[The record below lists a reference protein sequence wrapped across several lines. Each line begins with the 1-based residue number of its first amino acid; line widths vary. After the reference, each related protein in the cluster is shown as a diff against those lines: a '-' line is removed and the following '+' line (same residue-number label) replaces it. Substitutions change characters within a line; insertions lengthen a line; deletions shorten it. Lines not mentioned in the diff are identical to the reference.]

1 MRCTPATDVYLMDV
15 YPYWHTSYGHI
26 PYREVYVIGV
36 HLIGPVHF
44 TEYAYYPLAL
54 GKYAF

>member
-1 MRCTPATDVYLMDV
+1 MRCTPATDVYLMDM
-15 YPYWHTSYGHI
+15 YPHWHTSYGHI

-54 GKYAF
+54 EKYAF